1 MREISFE
8 EMQLVGGG
16 CELGSACKNPEHNGS
31 DDKCSWSDYGKSIY
45 SGALFGGLGGA
56 IGGGAPGAAA
66 GAVLGGLGGGF
77 YHLTTCWW

>member
-16 CELGSACKNPEHNGS
+16 HRDDFDDACG
-31 DDKCSWSDYGKSIY
+31 WSEYGKSIY
-45 SGALFGGLGGA
+45 SGALFGGVGGF
-56 IGGGAPGAAA
+56 IGGGAPGAVA
-66 GAVLGGLGGGF
+66 GAVASGLAGGF